1 MADDEITTARRALG
15 RHLAQLRK
23 QANLTQQGLAR
34 LVQYGRS
41 SVANTETGRQHPER
55 EFWARCDTALHT
67 DGTLTQEY
75 DCLTRRIQRH
85 QPQSPSVPSAKNPN
99 RPKPVASTD
108 SNDSGEGESALW
120 EDENSINARR
130 AALKSCNDEDARLS
144 YLEDEV
150 RQAIAD
156 DERLPPAVRLA
167 RLRPLRTCVDEL
179 MAGQQHPPQRARLY
193 TVAVHLSGL
202 LGALALDLGA
212 TRVAHAYAAE
222 AFDLA
227 EAAQQ
232 PEVRATLIA
241 LRRKH
246 PALSMDSRATA
257 YLRDDA
263 SGAGGAG

>member
-1 MADDEITTARRALG
+1 MADTDEITTARRALG
-15 RHLAQLRK
+15 RQLAQLRK
-23 QANLTQQGLAR
+23 EANLTQQCLAR

-67 DGTLTQEY
+67 GGILVQGYDRLTK
-75 DCLTRRIQRH
+75 RVRRH
-85 QPQSPSVPSAKNPN
+85 QSEPTTVPPAKILDRPQLVGSADANK
-99 RPKPVASTD
+99 RAED
-108 SNDSGEGESALW
+108 GSAHW
-120 EDENSINARR
+120 EDEESINARR
-130 AALKSCNDEDARLS
+130 AALKSRSDEDARLS

-150 RQAIAD
+150 RRAIAD
-156 DERLPPAVRLA
+156 HEHLPPAVLLA
-167 RLRPLRTCVDEL
+167 RMRQLRICLDEL
-179 MAGQQHPPQRARLY
+179 MASQQHPPQRARLY

-202 LGALALDLGA
+202 LGALTLDLGA
-212 TRVAHAYAAE
+212 IGVAHAYAAE

-246 PALSMDSRATA
+246 HALSV
-257 YLRDDA
+257 DDQGHGSLA
-263 SGAGGAG
+263 R

>member
-41 SVANTETGRQHPER
+41 SVANTETGRQYPER

-67 DGTLTQEY
+67 NGTLTQEY
-75 DCLTRRIQRH
+75 DRLTRRIQRH
-85 QPQSPSVPSAKNPN
+85 QPQPPSVPSAKNPH
-99 RPKPVASTD
+99 RPQPAASTD
-108 SNDSGEGESALW
+108 SSADESALW

-130 AALKSCNDEDARLS
+130 AALKSCNDEDTRLS

-150 RQAIAD
+150 RKAIAD
-156 DERLPPAVRLA
+156 NERLPPAVRLA

-193 TVAVHLSGL
+193 TLAVHLSGL

-212 TRVAHAYAAE
+212 IRVAHAYAAE

-246 PALSMDSRATA
+246 PALSMDGRAAA
-257 YLRDDA
+257 YPRDDA

>member
-23 QANLTQQGLAR
+23 EANLTQQGLAR

-67 DGTLTQEY
+67 DGILTQEY
-75 DCLTRRIQRH
+75 DRLTKRVQRH
-85 QPQSPSVPSAKNPN
+85 QPQPPSVPSGKNPHL
-99 RPKPVASTD
+99 PQSVASTD
-108 SNDSGEGESALW
+108 SGEAESAFW
-120 EDENSINARR
+120 EDETSINARR
-130 AALKSCNDEDARLS
+130 AALKSCNDEDARLG
-144 YLEDEV
+144 YVEDEI
-150 RQAIAD
+150 RRAIAD
-156 DERLPPAVRLA
+156 DERLPPAVRLS
-167 RLRPLRTCVDEL
+167 RLRPLRACVDEL

-246 PALSMDSRATA
+246 HALSMDSRATA
-257 YLRDDA
+257 YPRDDA
-263 SGAGGAG
+263 SGVGGAG

>member
-15 RHLAQLRK
+15 RQLAQLRK
-23 QANLTQQGLAR
+23 RANLTQQGLAR

-55 EFWARCDTALHT
+55 EFWARCDSALHT
-67 DGTLTQEY
+67 DGALTQEY
-75 DCLTRRIQRH
+75 DRLTKRVQRH
-85 QPQSPSVPSAKNPN
+85 QPQPPSVPSAKNPH
-99 RPKPVASTD
+99 RPKPIASTD
-108 SNDSGEGESALW
+108 SAEDGSALW

-144 YLEDEV
+144 YLEDEI

-193 TVAVHLSGL
+193 TLAVHLSGL

-232 PEVRATLIA
+232 PEVRATLVA

-246 PALSMDSRATA
+246 HALSVDDQGHSSRA
-257 YLRDDA
+257 R
-263 SGAGGAG
+263 

>member
-1 MADDEITTARRALG
+1 MADDEITTAWRALG

-23 QANLTQQGLAR
+23 EANLTQQGLAR

-67 DGTLTQEY
+67 GGILTQEY
-75 DCLTRRIQRH
+75 DRLTTRVQRH
-85 QPQSPSVPSAKNPN
+85 QPLTTSVPSPKDPH
-99 RPKPVASTD
+99 RPKPVDSTG
-108 SNDSGEGESALW
+108 SSEGESAFW

-130 AALKSCNDEDARLS
+130 AALKSCNDADARLS

-156 DERLPPAVRLA
+156 NERLPPAIRLA

-179 MAGQQHPPQRARLY
+179 MARQQHPPQRARLY

-241 LRRKH
+241 LRQRH
-246 PALSMDSRATA
+246 HALSV
-257 YLRDDA
+257 DDGQGHGSLA
-263 SGAGGAG
+263 P

>member
-1 MADDEITTARRALG
+1 MADTDEITAARRALG
-15 RHLAQLRK
+15 RQLAQLRK
-23 QANLTQQGLAR
+23 EANLTQQGLAR

-75 DCLTRRIQRH
+75 DRLTKRAQRH
-85 QPQSPSVPSAKNPN
+85 QPQPTAVPSGKNPR
-99 RPKPVASTD
+99 RPQPVGSP
-108 SNDSGEGESALW
+108 DSGEDESAFW

-130 AALKSCNDEDARLS
+130 AALKSCNDEDARLG
-144 YLEDEV
+144 YLEDEI
-150 RQAIAD
+150 RHAIAD
-156 DERLPPAVRLA
+156 RERLPPAARLA

-193 TVAVHLSGL
+193 TLAVHLSGL

-212 TRVAHAYAAE
+212 FRVAHAYAAE

-246 PALSMDSRATA
+246 HTLAVDGPATV

-263 SGAGGAG
+263 SGVGGAG